1 MARANKERAK
11 AAGMDQGG
19 RGERERRMSVHRTSL
34 VFIAPRR
41 GRTRAA
47 LLLFSRGF
55 WCRRGKAEEGRETGR
70 GARHVPGE
78 GEFSRQNSEV
88 RCRNHA
94 AKSMYCSFLPDG
106 EHGAVCMRAV
116 RAAVLICFSI
126 LAFFI
131 IILEMNPIK
140 HVFFQIWSF

>member
-1 MARANKERAK
+1 
-11 AAGMDQGG
+11 
-19 RGERERRMSVHRTSL
+19 MSVHRTSL

-41 GRTRAA
+41 GGTRAA

-116 RAAVLICFSI
+116 RCGFFYFSLFI
-126 LAFFI
+126 I
-131 IILEMNPIK
+131 IILEMNPVK
-140 HVFFQIWSF
+140 YVFFKSGLFESRQSI